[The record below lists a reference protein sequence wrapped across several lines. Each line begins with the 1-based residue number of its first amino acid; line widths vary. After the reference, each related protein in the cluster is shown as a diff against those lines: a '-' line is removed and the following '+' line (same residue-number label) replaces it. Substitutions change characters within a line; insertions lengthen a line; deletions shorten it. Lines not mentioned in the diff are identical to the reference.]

1 MEDNNQVKTIIFS
14 ELSKSDK
21 SKYFQFLIENDV
33 NFTKDENGNY
43 VALIKVLNPAFYSNG
58 VNENNQYIENIS
70 KNRLDNEEEDKTV
83 RGNKVEMSKTQR
95 RANNFLPST
104 KIKIETKQKKN
115 QSSNSMIKFKSSSME
130 KNQNVTGN
138 IKNEIKP
145 IRNDQHKSSSLVN
158 EKKTQPEINSQN
170 KNQTSN
176 IKTTS
181 NNIYLNANY
190 PNFINILK
198 PLIGIRPKKMN
209 IYQLKYQIEE
219 LYSIKFMIDTNL
231 IKTNFQTSDMQHEN
245 SNQQDQI
252 NNDSFPKFIIEFYTG
267 KHCKKYLSDQSILD
281 LLISADYYKDK
292 SREVEIFIKFLNE
305 EYDSEDL
312 IFFLFIRTCIEKE
325 KKILFFEKA
334 KEEIALLLYEDKDQV
349 DTELYLNMK
358 SCEKI
363 AKIVFG
369 KEIDSDK
376 EMIIPFKNKIE
387 TFFNYEKNGISAN
400 KLLDIMLLDYHNSK
414 DENSISK
421 SNEYNKKIYKLNE
434 KDEIKQEAKNK
445 KSNKKGGNKK
455 ESLDLIE
462 DKQEKEKNLKRLIF
476 DYIKHN
482 ELNDF
487 FDHLIKSF
495 PYEKSQLVKVE
506 KIFENL
512 KEKVCTKLILLI
524 DFIFS
529 EEEEKYFECLRI
541 AKPSNSNLSFFNK
554 LVNLKKN
561 IFLSSNDETLEK
573 EIVEFGRNI
582 LGIEELVYQ
591 INKYIMSSYGMNASK
606 KK

>member
-70 KNRLDNEEEDKTV
+70 KNRLDNEEGDKTE
-83 RGNKVEMSKTQR
+83 RGNKVEMSKTQKR
-95 RANNFLPST
+95 GNNFLPST

-115 QSSNSMIKFKSSSME
+115 QFSNSMIKFKSSSIE
-130 KNQNVTGN
+130 KNQNVSGY

-158 EKKTQPEINSQN
+158 EKKTQPEMNSQN

-198 PLIGIRPKKMN
+198 PLVGIRPKKMN

-231 IKTNFQTSDMQHEN
+231 IKTNFHTSDMSLEN
-245 SNQQDQI
+245 SNQQNQI

-292 SREVEIFIKFLNE
+292 SREIEIFIKFLNE

-349 DTELYLNMK
+349 DTELYLNMN

-369 KEIDSDK
+369 KEIESDN
-376 EMIIPFKNKIE
+376 EMIINFKNKIE
-387 TFFNYEKNGISAN
+387 KFFNYEKNGISAN
-400 KLLDIMLLDYHNSK
+400 KLLDIMLVDYHNSK
-414 DENSISK
+414 DEISISK

-434 KDEIKQEAKNK
+434 KEENKQEAKNK

-512 KEKVCTKLILLI
+512 KEKVCTKIILLI

-529 EEEEKYFECLRI
+529 EEEEKYFECLRL
-541 AKPSNSNLSFFNK
+541 AKPSNSNQSFFNK

-591 INKYIMSSYGMNASK
+591 INKYIMSSYGMNALK